1 MLRRCFLL
9 SSLGSTA
16 LLSTACSGKALPR
29 HVVVSAEKLQQA
41 VSQRFPRPYPVA
53 GLLQLELQAP
63 RLQLQPET
71 DLIKAQL
78 TARLSGPV
86 LRQQTYDGRMETDF
100 GLRYEPKDRSVRAQ
114 RVKVHSLALD
124 GLPPALAEMLNTYG
138 PSIAEQALGDMVL
151 YQMEQK
157 DLALMDA
164 LDMQPGAMRVTPRGL
179 EIALERKPQAR

>member
-9 SSLGSTA
+9 ASLGSTA
-16 LLSTACSGKALPR
+16 LMSTACSGKALPR
-29 HVVVSAEKLQQA
+29 HVIVSPEKLQQA
-41 VSQRFPRPYPVA
+41 VAQRFPRPYPVA

-63 RLQLQPET
+63 RLQLLPET
-71 DLIKAQL
+71 DLLKAQL

-86 LRQQTYDGRMETDF
+86 LKQSYDGRMEADF
-100 GLRYEPKDRSVRAQ
+100 SLRYAPADRTVRAQ

-124 GLPPALAEMLNTYG
+124 GLPPALADMLNTYG
-138 PSIAEQALGDMVL
+138 PSIAEQALGDLVL

-179 EIALERKPQAR
+179 EIALERKTPAR